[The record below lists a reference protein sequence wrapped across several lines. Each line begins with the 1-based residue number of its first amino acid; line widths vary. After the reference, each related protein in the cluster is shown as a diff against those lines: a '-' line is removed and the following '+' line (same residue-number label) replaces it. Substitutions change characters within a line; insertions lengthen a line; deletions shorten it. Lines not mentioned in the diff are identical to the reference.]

1 MKSTFII
8 VIILFFATTFCYSQM
23 GVNTPAPAG
32 VFHVD
37 ASKDN
42 NLSGLPTDAQQRND
56 VLIDSLGNMGIGT
69 IYPKKKLH
77 VDTRS
82 GSIRLENLLVLPVTS
97 SASGLVI
104 DENGDVYKNNT
115 VSVEGQIIRIGVNK
129 TTYAVNTESALRF
142 SDHSTS
148 VQMRNAPNGAP
159 NYINTITDAY
169 FITSDTL
176 TAGIGSP
183 SRVTDRI
190 VLHPGVYKIQ
200 VRLTGNFTTGTS
212 SNAMFLKCIV
222 NNNEYSLVNLS
233 TVSVQASTYYY
244 IDYINIT
251 ERDQPVD
258 FTLAPSGSS
267 FVTNS
272 SATPGQ
278 GYSYRSL
285 ILIQRLR

>member
-1 MKSTFII
+1 MKSTFNI
-8 VIILFFATTFCYSQM
+8 VIILFFATTFCFSQM
-23 GVNTPAPAG
+23 GVNTPAPVG

-42 NLSGLPTDAQQRND
+42 NLSGLPTDVQQQND
-56 VLIDSLGNMGIGT
+56 ILIDSLGNMGIGT
-69 IYPKKKLH
+69 IQPKKKLH
-77 VDTRS
+77 VNTRS
-82 GSIRLENLLVLPVTS
+82 ESIRLENLSVLPVNS

-115 VSVEGQIIRIGVNK
+115 VSVEGQIIRIGINK
-129 TTYAVNTESALRF
+129 STYPMNIQSALRF
-142 SDHSTS
+142 SDHSTF

-159 NYINTITDAY
+159 NFINTITDAY
-169 FITSDTL
+169 FVTNDTL
-176 TAGIGSP
+176 AAGTGSP

-190 VLHPGVYKIQ
+190 ILHPGVYKIQ
-200 VRLTGNFTTGTS
+200 VRLTGNFTTGIP

-233 TVSVQASTYYY
+233 NTSAQASTYYY

-258 FTLAPSGSS
+258 FTLAPSGSN

-272 SATPGQ
+272 SSTPGE